1 MSAARPAN
9 SHDVII
15 LGAGAAGLMC
25 AGVAA
30 RRGRSVL
37 VLEQARHPGEKIRI
51 SGGGRCNFTNLHTS
65 PANFLSRQSAV
76 LPFGAERIHPAR
88 LHRAGRDIRH
98 RLAREDARAIV
109 LRWLVAADHRHAEGR
124 MPRRAI
130 APRRSH
136 LGDREKRR
144 AALSSQR
151 IKANFAA
158 ARWWSPP
165 AARRFRKWARADS
178 ATGSPNNSASR
189 SCRRARRWC
198 R

>member
-25 AGVAA
+25 AGVA
-30 RRGRSVL
+30 G
-37 VLEQARHPGEKIRI
+37 QARPLGAGAGTGAASRRENPHLRRRAMQFHQSAHVACEF
-51 SGGGRCNFTNLHTS
+51 SV
-65 PANFLSRQSAV
+65 RQSAV

-88 LHRAGRDIRH
+88 LHRAGRDNTASPGTR
-98 RLAREDARAIV
+98 
-109 LRWLVAADHRHAEGR
+109 
-124 MPRRAI
+124 RRAGNCS
-130 APRRSH
+130 AMARRGRSSTCCWRNAEARNCASAFASRRS
-136 LGDREKRR
+136 RK
-144 AALSSQR
+144 AKTALSLQP

-178 ATGSPNNSASR
+178 ATGSPSSSASR